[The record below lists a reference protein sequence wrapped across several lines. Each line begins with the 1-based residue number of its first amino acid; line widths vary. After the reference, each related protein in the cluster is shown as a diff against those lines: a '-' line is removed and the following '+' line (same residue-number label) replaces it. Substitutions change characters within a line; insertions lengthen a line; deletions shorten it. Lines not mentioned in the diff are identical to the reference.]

1 MKRRRHFP
9 PSNIWLT
16 AQQKT
21 KRHRVFSAFRRPIRV
36 FLLCS
41 ILCTHFF
48 FRWQGERIGKIGI
61 NVCRRWN
68 GTQAKTPTNVNL
80 DCQIG
85 QMFVD
90 FRKEIET
97 TSNTNK
103 QNPKQ
108 IHSFGSHAN
117 DAKIITDT
125 IQSYSRQRKYMAVD
139 AFPRITWCVSVC
151 VISIG
156 SIQCM
161 RKRRGIRIAGQKIA

>member
-1 MKRRRHFP
+1 MADCTTENK
-9 PSNIWLT
+9 T
-16 AQQKT
+16 ASCIL
-21 KRHRVFSAFRRPIRV
+21 RFSSSHSSVFVV
-36 FLLCS
+36 FYFVR
-41 ILCTHFF
+41 IFF
-48 FRWQGERIGKIGI
+48 CWQGERIGKIGI

-68 GTQAKTPTNVNL
+68 GTQVKTPTNVNL
-80 DCQIG
+80 NCQID